1 MASNTSRPEGL
12 RRFGSTAKD
21 GVNTANIIEVAD
33 IDRGLAIFR
42 GIQGGSNVTVEL
54 IDADGALG
62 TAGSIIRINAA
73 GGSGGGGGSTSSWYA
88 ASGTPTVSFGIDG
101 DMYLDSASGNFYK
114 KESGTWNLKGN
125 LRGPQ
130 GPAGAQGPQGVQGP
144 AGTPGIQG
152 PQGEQ
157 GPAGPAGPQGPAGA
171 PGTPGADGEDGA
183 QGPQGIQGPQG
194 QVGPA
199 GVSPKTSLKTIS
211 AATYTFELSDQ
222 DKYHRFTGASAKTL
236 TIPANATV
244 AFPFVADGE
253 TTVIA
258 GINAGT
264 GTLNIAAAAGV
275 TINYK
280 PTLTLALERYGAFM
294 LTKVGP
300 DEWDLVGDL
309 ESI

>member
-21 GVNTANIIEVAD
+21 GANTANIIEIAD

-54 IDADGALG
+54 VDADGALG
-62 TAGSIIRINAA
+62 TTGSIIRINAA
-73 GGSGGGGGSTSSWYA
+73 GGSGGGGSASSWYA
-88 ASGTPTVSFGIDG
+88 ASGTPTVSFGVDG

-130 GPAGAQGPQGVQGP
+130 GPVGS
-144 AGTPGIQG
+144 
-152 PQGEQ
+152 
-157 GPAGPAGPQGPAGA
+157 
-171 PGTPGADGEDGA
+171 
-183 QGPQGIQGPQG
+183 QGPQGIQGPAGTPGAQG
-194 QVGPA
+194 PQGETGPQGPQGPQGLVGPAGADGVDGTDGQDGAQGPQGLQGPA

-244 AFPFVADGE
+244 AFPFAVDGE

-258 GINAGT
+258 GINAGA
-264 GTLNIAAAAGV
+264 GTLSIAAAAGV

-294 LTKVGP
+294 LTKVGT